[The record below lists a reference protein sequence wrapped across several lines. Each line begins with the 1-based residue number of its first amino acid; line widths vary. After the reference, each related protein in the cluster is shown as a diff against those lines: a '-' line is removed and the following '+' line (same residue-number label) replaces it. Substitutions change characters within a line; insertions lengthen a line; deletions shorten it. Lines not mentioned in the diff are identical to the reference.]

1 MSEASKAATILDF
14 LRFSEKLKCQ
24 KRDNT
29 LSNGEKESVAAHS
42 WQLAVMFMLIQP
54 HLEHQVDGLRV
65 LKMLLVHD
73 IVEAELGDIPYS
85 TALLHPE
92 LKQKKREM
100 ERAEI
105 VKIKAMLGDDG
116 GEEIYGLWN
125 EFEERQSLES
135 KVAKAID
142 CMEANYQAIL
152 YGDISY
158 WDEIYHSLAFTKSDP
173 HCAHDQFLQAM
184 NAEIKTRTE
193 VVMRQNGVDVD
204 KIKQEIKAKRQEN

>member
-1 MSEASKAATILDF
+1 MSDASKVATILDF

-42 WQLAVMFMLIQP
+42 WQLAVMFMLMQP

-73 IVEAELGDIPYS
+73 IVEAEVGDIPYS

-105 VKIKAMLGDDG
+105 VKIKAMLGDEG

-125 EFEERQSLES
+125 EFEERQSSEA

-158 WDEIYHSLAFTKSDP
+158 WDEVYHSLAFTKSDP

-193 VVMRQNGVDVD
+193 VLMRKNGVDVD
-204 KIKQEIKAKRQEN
+204 KIKQEIRVKKQIN